1 MVYSNGCIGNTLV
14 QAEYK
19 NIPPVAI
26 DIIISINLKTMRI
39 IYAANVANEM
49 VL

>member
-1 MVYSNGCIGNTLV
+1 LV

-19 NIPPVAI
+19 NIPPVAM
-26 DIIISINLKTMRI
+26 DKIISKNLKTMRI
-39 IYAANVANEM
+39 IYAANVANEK